1 VGVRAAEGGAGASP
15 YFSKIPGKIPM
26 YIQRPRGPDNNK
38 TIDIMTA
45 INAMAGLDFTNLVNS
60 IKERIVAGTPGIR
73 LSKEMVIDYVEHRDF
88 AEMVKDLAGID
99 LYSLWS
105 DTGEKA
111 EMINLIH
118 DSFIDF
124 LH

>member
-1 VGVRAAEGGAGASP
+1 
-15 YFSKIPGKIPM
+15 M
-26 YIQRPRGPDNNK
+26 
-38 TIDIMTA
+38 
-45 INAMAGLDFTNLVNS
+45 NAMAGLDFTNLVNS
-60 IKERIVAGTPGIR
+60 IKERIVTGTPGIR

-88 AEMVKDLAGID
+88 AEMVKDLTGID

-118 DSFIDF
+118 DSFLDYIR
-124 LH
+124 

>member
-1 VGVRAAEGGAGASP
+1 
-15 YFSKIPGKIPM
+15 M
-26 YIQRPRGPDNNK
+26 YIQRPRGPNNK

-45 INAMAGLDFTNLVNS
+45 INAMAGLDFLRLTSS
-60 IKERIVAGTPGIR
+60 ITDRIVAGTPGIR

-88 AEMVKDLAGID
+88 AEMVKDLTGID

-118 DSFIDF
+118 DSFLDHLHTELSPSGDF
-124 LH
+124 LR

>member
-1 VGVRAAEGGAGASP
+1 
-15 YFSKIPGKIPM
+15 
-26 YIQRPRGPDNNK
+26 
-38 TIDIMTA
+38 
-45 INAMAGLDFTNLVNS
+45 MAGLDFARLNS
-60 IKERIVAGTPGIR
+60 SITDRIEAGTPGIR

-88 AEMVKDLAGID
+88 AEMVKDFTGID

>member
-1 VGVRAAEGGAGASP
+1 
-15 YFSKIPGKIPM
+15 M
-26 YIQRPRGPDNNK
+26 YIQRPRGPNNK

-45 INAMAGLDFTNLVNS
+45 NTVSVGSPINTIAGINFARLTNS
-60 IKERIVAGTPGIR
+60 ITDRIVAGTPGI
-73 LSKEMVIDYVEHRDF
+73 LPTKEMVIDYVEHRDF
-88 AEMVKDLAGID
+88 AEMVKDLTGID

-118 DSFIDF
+118 DSFIDYIR
-124 LH
+124 

>member
-1 VGVRAAEGGAGASP
+1 
-15 YFSKIPGKIPM
+15 M

-45 INAMAGLDFTNLVNS
+45 NTVSVGSPINTMAGINFARLTSS
-60 IKERIVAGTPGIR
+60 ITDRIVAGTPGIR
-73 LSKEMVIDYVEHRDF
+73 PTKEMVIDYVEHRDF
-88 AEMVKDLAGID
+88 AEMVKDLAGVD

-105 DTGEKA
+105 DTEEKA

-124 LH
+124 LR

>member
-1 VGVRAAEGGAGASP
+1 
-15 YFSKIPGKIPM
+15 
-26 YIQRPRGPDNNK
+26 
-38 TIDIMTA
+38 
-45 INAMAGLDFTNLVNS
+45 MAGLDFTNLVNS
-60 IKERIVAGTPGIR
+60 IKDRIVAGTPGIR
-73 LSKEMVIDYVEHRDF
+73 PTKEMVIDYVEHRDF
-88 AEMVKDLAGID
+88 AEMVKDLTGVD

>member
-1 VGVRAAEGGAGASP
+1 
-15 YFSKIPGKIPM
+15 
-26 YIQRPRGPDNNK
+26 
-38 TIDIMTA
+38 
-45 INAMAGLDFTNLVNS
+45 MAGLDFANLVNS

-73 LSKEMVIDYVEHRDF
+73 PTKEMVIDYAEHRDF
-88 AEMVKDLAGID
+88 AEMVKDLTGISGAAGSPID

-118 DSFIDF
+118 DSFLDH
-124 LH
+124 LHTELSPSGDYLR

>member
-1 VGVRAAEGGAGASP
+1 
-15 YFSKIPGKIPM
+15 M
-26 YIQRPRGPDNNK
+26 
-38 TIDIMTA
+38 
-45 INAMAGLDFTNLVNS
+45 NAMAGLDFPELVKKIS
-60 IKERIVAGTPGIR
+60 TRIAVGTPGIR
-73 LSKEMVIDYVEHRDF
+73 PTKEMVTDYVEHRDF
-88 AEMVKDLAGID
+88 AEMVKDLTGID

-118 DSFIDF
+118 DSFIDY

>member
-1 VGVRAAEGGAGASP
+1 
-15 YFSKIPGKIPM
+15 
-26 YIQRPRGPDNNK
+26 
-38 TIDIMTA
+38 MTT

-60 IKERIVAGTPGIR
+60 IKDRIVAGTPGIR
-73 LSKEMVIDYVEHRDF
+73 PTKEMVIDYVEHRDF
-88 AEMVKDLAGID
+88 AEMVKDLTGVD

>member
-1 VGVRAAEGGAGASP
+1 
-15 YFSKIPGKIPM
+15 M

-45 INAMAGLDFTNLVNS
+45 NTVSVGSPISTIAGINFARLISS
-60 IKERIVAGTPGIR
+60 ITDRSAAGTPGIR
-73 LSKEMVIDYVEHRDF
+73 PTKEMVIDYVEHRDF
-88 AEMVKDLAGID
+88 AEMVKDLTGVD

>member
-1 VGVRAAEGGAGASP
+1 
-15 YFSKIPGKIPM
+15 
-26 YIQRPRGPDNNK
+26 
-38 TIDIMTA
+38 
-45 INAMAGLDFTNLVNS
+45 MAGLDFLQLTSS
-60 IKERIVAGTPGIR
+60 ITDRIVAGTPGIKVT
-73 LSKEMVIDYVEHRDF
+73 KEMVIDYVEHRDF
-88 AEMVKDLAGID
+88 AEMVKDLTGVD

-105 DTGEKA
+105 DTGELA

>member
-1 VGVRAAEGGAGASP
+1 
-15 YFSKIPGKIPM
+15 M
-26 YIQRPRGPDNNK
+26 YIRRPRGPNNK
-38 TIDIMTA
+38 IIDIMTA
-45 INAMAGLDFTNLVNS
+45 INAMAGLDFLRLTNS
-60 IKERIVAGTPGIR
+60 ITDRIVAGTPGIKVT
-73 LSKEMVIDYVEHRDF
+73 KEMVIDYVEHRDF
-88 AEMVKDLAGID
+88 AEMVKDLTGVD

-105 DTGEKA
+105 DTGEKT